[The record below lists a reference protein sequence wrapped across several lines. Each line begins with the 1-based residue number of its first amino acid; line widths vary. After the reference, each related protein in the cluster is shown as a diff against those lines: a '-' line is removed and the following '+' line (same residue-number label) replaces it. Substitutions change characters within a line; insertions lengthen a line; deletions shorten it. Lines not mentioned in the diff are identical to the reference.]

1 MSPKDRKVLGTGLSA
16 LFGDLSP
23 GADEMTTLPLSRIEP
38 REDQP
43 RAVFEEEALQS
54 LADSISRYG
63 LLQPITVRYQS
74 SGYYQIRAGERR
86 WRAARLAGLTEVPV
100 RILEADDRT
109 TAELAL
115 VENLQREDLNP
126 IEEARGYQSLIDDFG
141 LTQEETAKSV
151 GKSRPAVANALRLLS
166 LSPEVLYLVETGELS
181 AGHARA
187 LVSLQDPE
195 SQLLAAKEILSK
207 SLSVRKAEALA
218 AKVLN
223 RNRSSKP
230 ETDVSDFGQVD
241 YAKEV
246 SILLTKKFGRKVR
259 LVEGK
264 KGGKIELEY
273 YNSDDREALLSQLN
287 SLIL

>member
-1 MSPKDRKVLGTGLSA
+1 MAPKDRKVLGTGLSA

-23 GADEMTTLPLSRIEP
+23 GTDEMTSLPLSRIEP

-43 RAVFEEEALQS
+43 RAVFEEEALRS

-74 SGYYQIRAGERR
+74 SGYYQIIAGERR

-141 LTQEETAKSV
+141 LTQEEAAKSV

-166 LSPEVLYLVETGELS
+166 LSPEVLYLVETGEPS

-223 RNRSSKP
+223 RNRTSKP
-230 ETDVSDFGQVD
+230 ETKVSDFGQVD

>member
-1 MSPKDRKVLGTGLSA
+1 MAPKDRKALGTGLSA

-23 GADEMTTLPLSRIEP
+23 GSDEMTTLPLSRIEP

-43 RAVFEEEALQS
+43 RDVFEEDSLQS

-63 LLQPITVRYQS
+63 LLQPITVRYQD
-74 SGYYQIRAGERR
+74 SGYYQIIAGERR
-86 WRAARLAGLTEVPV
+86 WRAARLAGLTELPV
-100 RILEADDRT
+100 RIIEADDRT

-141 LTQEETAKSV
+141 LTQEEAAKSV
-151 GKSRPAVANALRLLS
+151 GKSRPTVANALRLLS
-166 LSPEVLYLVETGELS
+166 LSPDVLYLVETGELS

-187 LVSLQDPE
+187 LVPLQDPE

-218 AKVLN
+218 AKILN
-223 RNRSSKP
+223 RKQVP
-230 ETDVSDFGQVD
+230 ETELQVTDPAEID
-241 YAKEV
+241 YAKEASV
-246 SILLTKKFGRKVR
+246 LLTKKFGRKVR

-264 KGGKIELEY
+264 KGGKIEFEY

-287 SLIL
+287 SLN

>member
-1 MSPKDRKVLGTGLSA
+1 MAPKDRKVLGTGLSA

-23 GADEMTTLPLSRIEP
+23 GTDEMTTLPLSRIEP

-43 RAVFEEEALQS
+43 RDVFEEDSLQS

-63 LLQPITVRYQS
+63 LLQPITVRYQD
-74 SGYYQIRAGERR
+74 SGYYQIIAGERR

-100 RILEADDRT
+100 RIIEADDRT

-141 LTQEETAKSV
+141 LTQEEAAKSV
-151 GKSRPAVANALRLLS
+151 GKSRPTVANALRLLS
-166 LSPEVLYLVETGELS
+166 LSPDVLYLVETGELS

-187 LVSLQDPE
+187 LVPLQDPE

-207 SLSVRKAEALA
+207 ALSVRKAEALA
-218 AKVLN
+218 AKFLN
-223 RNRSSKP
+223 RKQSP
-230 ETDVSDFGQVD
+230 ETESQISDPAEID
-241 YAKEV
+241 YAKEASV
-246 SILLTKKFGRKVR
+246 LLTKKFGRKVR

-264 KGGKIELEY
+264 KGGKIEFEY

-287 SLIL
+287 SLN

>member
-1 MSPKDRKVLGTGLSA
+1 MAPKDRKVLGTGLSA

-23 GADEMTTLPLSRIEP
+23 GTDEMTTLPLSRIEP

-43 RAVFEEEALQS
+43 RDVFEEDSLQS

-63 LLQPITVRYQS
+63 LLQPITVRYQD
-74 SGYYQIRAGERR
+74 SGYYQIIAGERR

-100 RILEADDRT
+100 RIIEADDRT

-141 LTQEETAKSV
+141 LTQEEAAKSV

-166 LSPEVLYLVETGELS
+166 LSPDVLYLVETGELS

-187 LVSLQDPE
+187 LVPLQDPE

-207 SLSVRKAEALA
+207 ALSVRKAEALA
-218 AKVLN
+218 AKFLN
-223 RNRSSKP
+223 RKQAP
-230 ETDVSDFGQVD
+230 ETESQVTDPAEID
-241 YAKEV
+241 YAKEASV
-246 SILLTKKFGRKVR
+246 LLTKKFGRKVR

-264 KGGKIELEY
+264 KGGKIEFEY

-287 SLIL
+287 SLN

>member
-1 MSPKDRKVLGTGLSA
+1 MATKDRKVLGTGLSA

-23 GADEMTTLPLSRIEP
+23 GTDEMTTLPLSRIEP

-43 RAVFEEEALQS
+43 RDVFEEDSLQS

-63 LLQPITVRYQS
+63 LLQPITVRYQD
-74 SGYYQIRAGERR
+74 SGYYQIIAGERR

-100 RILEADDRT
+100 RIIEADDRT

-141 LTQEETAKSV
+141 LTQEEAAKSV
-151 GKSRPAVANALRLLS
+151 GKSRPAVANSLRLLS
-166 LSPEVLYLVETGELS
+166 LSPDVLYLVETGELS

-187 LVSLQDPE
+187 LVPLQDTE

-207 SLSVRKAEALA
+207 ALSVRKAEALA
-218 AKVLN
+218 AKFLN
-223 RNRSSKP
+223 RKQSL
-230 ETDVSDFGQVD
+230 ETELQVAVSAEID
-241 YAKEV
+241 YAKEASV
-246 SILLTKKFGRKVR
+246 LLTKKFGRKVR

-264 KGGKIELEY
+264 KGGKIEFEY

-287 SLIL
+287 SLN

>member
-1 MSPKDRKVLGTGLSA
+1 M
-16 LFGDLSP
+16 
-23 GADEMTTLPLSRIEP
+23 
-38 REDQP
+38 
-43 RAVFEEEALQS
+43 
-54 LADSISRYG
+54 
-63 LLQPITVRYQS
+63 
-74 SGYYQIRAGERR
+74 
-86 WRAARLAGLTEVPV
+86 
-100 RILEADDRT
+100 
-109 TAELAL
+109 
-115 VENLQREDLNP
+115 ENLQREDLNP

-141 LTQEETAKSV
+141 LTQEEAAKSV

-223 RNRSSKP
+223 RNRTSKP
-230 ETDVSDFGQVD
+230 EAEDSDFGQVD

-287 SLIL
+287 SLTI

>member
-1 MSPKDRKVLGTGLSA
+1 MAPKDRKVLGTGLSA

-23 GADEMTTLPLSRIEP
+23 GTDEMTTLPLSRIEP

-43 RAVFEEEALQS
+43 RDVFEEDSLQS

-63 LLQPITVRYQS
+63 LLQPITVRYQD
-74 SGYYQIRAGERR
+74 SGYYQIIAGERR
-86 WRAARLAGLTEVPV
+86 WRAARLAGLTELPV
-100 RILEADDRT
+100 RIIEADDRT

-141 LTQEETAKSV
+141 LTQEEAAKSV

-166 LSPEVLYLVETGELS
+166 LSSDVLYLVETGELS

-187 LVSLQDPE
+187 LVPLQDPE

-218 AKVLN
+218 AKFLN
-223 RNRSSKP
+223 RKQAP
-230 ETDVSDFGQVD
+230 ETESQVSDPAEID
-241 YAKEV
+241 YAKEASV
-246 SILLTKKFGRKVR
+246 LLTKKFGRKVR

-264 KGGKIELEY
+264 KGGKIEFEY

-287 SLIL
+287 SLN